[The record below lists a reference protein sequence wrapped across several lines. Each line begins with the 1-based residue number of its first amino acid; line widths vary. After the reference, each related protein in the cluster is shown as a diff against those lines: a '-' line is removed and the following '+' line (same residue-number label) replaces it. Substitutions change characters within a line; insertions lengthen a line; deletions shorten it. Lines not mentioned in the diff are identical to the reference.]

1 MRFTKGK
8 KIMLAGIIAGALFVG
23 LCGNAA
29 YDIVAVNAGEQVSE
43 YQVESGRL
51 RMRSVEDY
59 YYESS
64 AAD

>member
-1 MRFTKGK
+1 MTDYVSYAGRQRMR
-8 KIMLAGIIAGALFVG
+8 LL
-23 LCGNAA
+23 L
-29 YDIVAVNAGEQVSE
+29 YLSNAGEQVSE